1 MVLPIYKSMFYFLVS
16 QFHIILWEFHT
27 RIRAN
32 TNKTC
37 HTYISVMPPMGL
49 ASTKDVAK
57 SVSISTPFVTF
68 NVTGIWIS
76 HVFVPSIS
84 LTIILNEYWP
94 SRASA
99 GIVVLK

>member
-16 QFHIILWEFHT
+16 QFQIILWEFHT
-27 RIRAN
+27 RISAN

-37 HTYISVMPPMGL
+37 HTYISVMPPMGF

-68 NVTGIWIS
+68 RVMGI
-76 HVFVPSIS
+76 SIS
-84 LTIILNEYWP
+84 FCVPISLMIILNEYEP
-94 SRASA
+94 SRAFA
-99 GIVVLK
+99 DIVVLK